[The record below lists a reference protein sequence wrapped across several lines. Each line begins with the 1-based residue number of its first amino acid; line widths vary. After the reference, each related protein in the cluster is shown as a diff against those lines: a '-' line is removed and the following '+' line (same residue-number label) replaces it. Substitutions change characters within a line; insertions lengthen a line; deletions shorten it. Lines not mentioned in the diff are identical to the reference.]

1 MHESGLPEIFSFICI
16 SALWGQILLFGCS
29 HPNSS
34 LILRRRV
41 WGTASVLL
49 TSPSSSAL
57 VGRNAGLPK
66 SQYGFYLSLEIC
78 IWKSGI
84 PNGCA
89 VACLLESRRCFIL
102 QKFLFYTPILGLKKK
117 KIHLLF
123 FSLNEVKSGFS
134 LIIFSLQ
141 DEHFLLEAHCHF
153 VNTWIF
159 SL

>member
-1 MHESGLPEIFSFICI
+1 MFHFTEVF
-16 SALWGQILLFGCS
+16 
-29 HPNSS
+29 
-34 LILRRRV
+34 
-41 WGTASVLL
+41 VLHTHL
-49 TSPSSSAL
+49 
-57 VGRNAGLPK
+57 
-66 SQYGFYLSLEIC
+66 
-78 IWKSGI
+78 GI
-84 PNGCA
+84 
-89 VACLLESRRCFIL
+89 
-102 QKFLFYTPILGLKKK
+102 KKK